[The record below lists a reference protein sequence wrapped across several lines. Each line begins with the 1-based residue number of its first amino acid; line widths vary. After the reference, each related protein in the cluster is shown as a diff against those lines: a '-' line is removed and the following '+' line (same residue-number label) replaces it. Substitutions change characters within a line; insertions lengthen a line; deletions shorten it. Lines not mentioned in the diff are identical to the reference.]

1 MPRDILERIV
11 ALDERFRPRRHLDRA
26 RLARVV
32 SRPVKVVVRRQELRQ
47 NLGLF
52 DFGERVEEDRQLVV
66 VSVAWLGKQ
75 FLRKTGGSDRQLVR
89 SRVSGRTVFAHIP

>member
-32 SRPVKVVVRRQELRQ
+32 SRPVEMVVRRQELRQ
-47 NLGLF
+47 DLGLF
-52 DFGERVEEDRQLVV
+52 DFGERVEEDREFVV
-66 VSVAWLGKQ
+66 VRVAWLGKQ
-75 FLRKTGGSDRQLVR
+75 FLREIEGARI
-89 SRVSGRTVFAHIP
+89 VSW